1 MIPAPVVDGRRFESF
16 LRELREFAPHY
27 VPDLNLSDEQGVGVA
42 LMKIAALLAETIAVR
57 LDQAPQKHFVAFL
70 DQLGITL
77 LPARP
82 ARVNV
87 TFRLAS
93 GFEQSVLVPTGTR
106 VTAPGTDG
114 DISFETTG
122 ELVVIPGALKTA
134 YGTDPVNDLIF
145 HHPPGF
151 LDQVPRTPTELNY
164 AIQSFVPADSARL
177 QLNHTTELG
186 PGAFIL
192 IGENEKA
199 VIQKVDEGGFIT
211 VVNPVKQTFTP
222 DTPVL
227 PIRDFEVFNGIDLQE
242 HMLYLG
248 HTGIF
253 NVKEKVEI
261 KLTVQLNDGS
271 LDPLDLVWQFWTK
284 HENQTPEEDE
294 HWEDLK
300 VVLDGTAGLS
310 SSGEIVLVKEKDLE
324 IKTLKISGRES
335 RWIRAKLQEKLT
347 KPVRALPEIE
357 TINVGVNTPKGAE
370 LMRADQGFYNA
381 TPLDV
386 KVNASVGFFPFGSEP
401 RQFDQFYIA
410 SKEAFSKR
418 DADILL
424 HFDLDLGTLAAPSVV
439 QFGGGLRAYA
449 IGLRRRLYELQE
461 KGSFNILGTPESSF
475 LPVTGSRPSAVANL
489 NQIFVFVNTVDT
501 LNSQDPENKIWVHV
515 FPPSPPTENWK
526 SLDAPDATGRKILF
540 SPTAVIVPNSTDAR
554 VFVVGVDGQLYSRV
568 HPNGTWESH
577 AAPEGVKLDSS
588 PFVVTQ
594 DSTISVFITG
604 KGIVHWLTLD
614 PAPGGSLTPKWR
626 LLRQSSDVVFATTS
640 RPFAQLFTNTKGLQ
654 AKVFA
659 FGFTDADDK
668 TTGSLFEC
676 DTRLESNGTFKW
688 KNLGQPKPGEVTET
702 GPEAHAP
709 NGFIKNV
716 AETDPDR
723 EDKHIFLRGVDGGLY
738 ERTDQKWENH
748 KRPDDPNLRES
759 TAVFIDLPQG
769 IDPFLAPLVKLNV
782 FSASVRNSL
791 VRWDFEIRSPQ
802 ISSSD
807 DKEGVP
813 LDEKASGEND
823 FYNNKELKIIF
834 PNDGDGDKYPIL
846 AYDGDLALVRTGKKL
861 DNIPDEFS
869 QWEIKLDDENTDKGN
884 TRDGA
889 DKIFVVDKPDN
900 TILPVFVRIDD
911 EFISSTKYSSRTGL
925 LTDIELTTDPA
936 HVGIYVLKIGAAT
949 EFASPE
955 DTGTVPELSWEY
967 WNGTGWLSIRDVRD
981 STRNLLR
988 NGDVKFLVP
997 DDIQP
1002 TEVAGQENFW
1012 IRARLAGG
1020 DYGRETF
1027 KIVTDNKTPPN
1038 QTVVSDKSSLR
1049 PPKVRALGIAY
1060 EAAPVAPEICLTFNN
1075 LDYLDQTA
1083 AAQAPD
1089 SVFKPFTT
1097 LEEET
1102 LTIFFGFD
1110 KPFKTGPVRI
1120 LLDAAERNVNEDR
1133 RPEFA
1138 WFFRKD
1144 RIWKPLDANDDSLAL
1159 TRQGILTLS
1168 ASEELTQEIR
1178 FGESLFWIRG
1188 SLRPDRISQSEYP
1201 LPLLSGI
1208 FPNTVVASQGE
1219 TIVDEIAGSGDG
1231 EPNQTHKLQHP
1242 GVLDNEDIRVQEA
1255 ISVEEREQIERE
1267 SGKDAVTDREDIG
1280 GTWVRWREVK
1290 ALFNCG
1296 EEDRCYEI
1304 DRAAGILHFGDG
1316 VHGRK
1321 VPAGVDNI
1329 RAFKYRT
1336 GGGAIGNVPANK
1348 IAALATA
1355 VAGIESVF
1363 NPTPAGG
1370 GSDKATTEEML
1381 TIGPRHISHRDRAV
1395 SAEDFEELAFEASR
1409 QIAKVRCL
1417 RTTNLELSGAG
1428 RPDPC
1433 DPEQRHEALEEPGFV
1448 SLIIVPNSDDAQP
1461 CPSLELRRTL
1471 KDYLRERAPSIV
1483 ASGERLVVR
1492 PPDYVA
1498 VGIQATIIVTSI
1510 EKAAEVET
1518 AARKAVEQ
1526 FLHPVHGG
1534 PDGKGQEFGRPILKS
1549 DVFALLERITD
1560 IDRVE
1565 NLLFLFRGQSDPERV
1580 EIGPNELLASGKHD
1594 LKVTTVSHGS
1604 DRATA

>member
-1 MIPAPVVDGRRFESF
+1 MIPAPVVDGRRFESL
-16 LRELREFAPHY
+16 LRELRQFAPHY
-27 VPDLNLSDEQGVGVA
+27 VPDLNLSVEEGVGVA
-42 LMKIAALLAETIAVR
+42 LMKIAAQLAEKIAVR

-70 DQLGITL
+70 DQLGINL

-93 GFEQSVLVPTGTR
+93 GFEQSVFVPAGTR
-106 VTAPGTDG
+106 VTAPGDDG

-122 ELVVIPGALKTA
+122 ELVVIPGALTTA

-151 LDQVPRTPTELNY
+151 LDQVPRTPTELEY
-164 AIQSFVPADSARL
+164 TIQSFVPAKSTRL
-177 QLNHTTELG
+177 QLNHTTELT
-186 PGAFIL
+186 PGAFIV
-192 IGENEKA
+192 IDETEKA

-211 VVNPVKQTFTP
+211 LTNPVTQDFTP
-222 DTPVL
+222 GTTVL
-227 PIRDFEVFNGIDLQE
+227 PIRDFEVFDGIDLQE
-242 HMLYLG
+242 HVLFLG

-253 NVKEKVEI
+253 NVKEEVEI
-261 KLTVQLNDGS
+261 KLSVELSDAE
-271 LDPLDLVWQFWTK
+271 LEPLDLVWQFWTK
-284 HENQTPEEDE
+284 RENQIPEQDD

-310 SSGEIVLVKEKDLE
+310 SSGEIVLVKEKGLE
-324 IKTLKISGRES
+324 IKTLKIAGRES
-335 RWIRAKLQEKLT
+335 RWIRAKLREKLT
-347 KPVRALPEIE
+347 TPVRALPEIE
-357 TINVGVNTPKGAE
+357 TIQVGVNTPKGAN
-370 LMRADQGFYNA
+370 LIFADQGFYNA

-386 KVNASVGFFPFGSEP
+386 KVDPGVGFFPFGTEP

-418 DADILL
+418 DANVRL
-424 HFDLDLGTLAAPSVV
+424 HFDVDLQTLAAPSVV
-439 QFGGGLRAYA
+439 QLTNGLRAYA
-449 IGLRRRLYELQE
+449 IGLRRRLYELNE
-461 KGSFNILGTPESSF
+461 SGSFNILGTPESPF
-475 LPVTGSRPSAVANL
+475 VPLKGSRPSALIIKSTAEIL
-489 NQIFVFVNTVDT
+489 NFVTTEDT
-501 LNSQDPENKIWVHV
+501 LNTQDPDNKIWVHKHQ
-515 FPPSPPTENWK
+515 SNQATGTWTD
-526 SLDAPDATGRKILF
+526 LDAPPQTQKKLLF
-540 SPTAVIVPNSTDAR
+540 SPTAVFMPNQADMAR
-554 VFVVGVDGQLYSRV
+554 VFVVGADGQLYSRI
-568 HPNGTWESH
+568 HDGGGWESH
-577 AAPEGVKLDSS
+577 VAPDGIKFDSP
-588 PFVVTQ
+588 PFVVTTA
-594 DSTISVFITG
+594 SSISVFLTG
-604 KGIVHWLTLD
+604 NGIVHWLTLEV
-614 PAPGGSLTPKWR
+614 PAAAGGPLQPKWK
-626 LLRQSSDVVFATTS
+626 LLRQGNVSFTATY
-640 RPFAQLFTNTKGLQ
+640 RPFAQLFTTDAGVQ
-654 AKVFA
+654 AKVFV
-659 FGFTDADDK
+659 FGFLDQTDK
-668 TTGSLFEC
+668 TSGKLFEC
-676 DTRLESNGTFKW
+676 DTRSESSDGTFHW
-688 KNLGQPKPGEVTET
+688 DDRGQPTPAAVTDT
-702 GPEAHAP
+702 APEAHAP
-709 NGFIKNV
+709 NGYLGNIGERNL
-716 AETDPDR
+716 DL
-723 EDKHIFLRGVDGGLY
+723 EDKHIFLRSVDGHLY
-738 ERTDQKWENH
+738 ERTDQGWED
-748 KRPDDPNLRES
+748 RMRTDDPNLRDSPAINTVPPPSDAS
-759 TAVFIDLPQG
+759 TA
-769 IDPFLAPLVKLNV
+769 DPVKLNV
-782 FSASVRNSL
+782 FLASGRNSL
-791 VRWDFEIRSPQ
+791 VRWDFEIRAFEISPN
-802 ISSSD
+802 D
-807 DKEGVP
+807 RDRGVP
-813 LDEKASGEND
+813 LDEHASD
-823 FYNNKELKIIF
+823 DHELYKDKDIKISFRDQPDETRKIR
-834 PNDGDGDKYPIL
+834 
-846 AYDGDLALVRTGKKL
+846 AYDGDLALVRLKDQLSNLSNAST
-861 DNIPDEFS
+861 
-869 QWEIKLDDENTDKGN
+869 WEIEVTSTRKDKG
-884 TRDGA
+884 DIGDEA
-889 DKIFVVDKPDN
+889 DRIFVVHDPDN
-900 TILPVFVRIDD
+900 TIVPLLVRINDNFED
-911 EFISSTKYSSRTGL
+911 LNRYSGRTGL
-925 LTDIELTTDPA
+925 VIDVDPGDLI
-936 HVGIYVLKIGAAT
+936 GIYGLIVGGSG
-949 EFASPE
+949 EFPSPE

-967 WNGTGWLSIRDVRD
+967 WNGTGWLSIREVSD

-988 NGDVKFLVP
+988 NGDVTFPVP
-997 DDIQP
+997 NDIQP

-1012 IRARLAGG
+1012 VRARLAGG

-1027 KIVTDNKTPPN
+1027 KIVSDNKTPPT

-1060 EAAPVAPEICLTFNN
+1060 QAKPVAPEICLTFNN

-1089 SVFKPFTT
+1089 SRFLPFTT
-1097 LEEET
+1097 LEEKS

-1110 KPFKTGPVRI
+1110 KPFRTGPVRI
-1120 LLDAAERNVNEDR
+1120 LLDAAERNVDEDR

-1168 ASEELTQEIR
+1168 ASEELTREIR
-1178 FGESLFWIRG
+1178 FGEPLFWIRG
-1188 SLRPDRISQSEYP
+1188 TLRTERISQAKYP
-1201 LPLLSGI
+1201 LPLLRGI
-1208 FPNTVVASQGE
+1208 FPNTVAASQGQ
-1219 TIVDEIAGSGDG
+1219 TIVDEIDGSGDG
-1231 EPNQTHKLQHP
+1231 EPNQTHALQHP
-1242 GVLDNEDIRVQEA
+1242 DVLDNEDIRVQEA

-1290 ALFNCG
+1290 ALFDCG

-1316 VHGRK
+1316 VHGQK

-1348 IAALATA
+1348 IATLATA

-1409 QIAKVRCL
+1409 QVAKVRCL

-1448 SLIIVPNSDDAQP
+1448 SLIVVPDSTDPQP

-1498 VGIQATIIVTSI
+1498 VGIQATIFVTSI

-1565 NLLFLFRGQSDPERV
+1565 DLKFLFRGRSDPERV
-1580 EIGPNELLASGKHD
+1580 EIGPNELLSSGKHE
-1594 LKVTTVSHGS
+1594 LSVTAKKDGGLT
-1604 DRATA
+1604 